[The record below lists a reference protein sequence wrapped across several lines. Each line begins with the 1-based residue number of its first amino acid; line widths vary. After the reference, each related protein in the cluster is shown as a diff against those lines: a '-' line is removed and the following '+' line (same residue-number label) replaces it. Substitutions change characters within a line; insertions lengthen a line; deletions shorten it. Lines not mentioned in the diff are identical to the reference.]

1 MPKHYTYLVSC
12 IRETSIDWGIELQS
26 LANPVPPKVVRL
38 PHLTRPLT
46 NSPYFQSKCNPI
58 SYLKQLIKGMTD
70 MLRDYHT
77 RVFRKIQIRL
87 ENLEVGER
95 CYVQVSYTDNGS
107 EIKPHNYEIQLLKT
121 PPLETLK
128 TNGEKLSTFSAA
140 LNADNFSGNNGEETG
155 MNGIDSA
162 QPSAEHQR
170 KPTVENTTEVVQ
182 HITQLHERVRKLQSD
197 MVRMKERL
205 DEGRRL
211 SERILNERDFH
222 TPNNKAEAGG
232 KSNPPRIRNKRVY
245 MRPTGEIDPQ
255 KKDSIMLNQ
264 DESTAIQY
272 IMDQKKITESQLRK
286 QYHIG
291 NASEVMASLIDKMEQ
306 YNSPCINVQKDE
318 NGKLVYHWN
327 QPDDAAMAASNT
339 T

>member
-12 IRETSIDWGIELQS
+12 VRETSIEWGIELQS
-26 LANPVPPKVVRL
+26 LGDAVPPKVVRL
-38 PHLTRPLT
+38 PHLTRALT
-46 NSPYFQSKCNPI
+46 DTPYFQSKSNPI
-58 SYLKQLIKGMTD
+58 AYLKQLIKGMTD

-87 ENLEVGER
+87 EELQVGER
-95 CYVQVSYTDNGS
+95 CYVQVAYTDNGA
-107 EIKPHNYEIQLLKT
+107 EIKPHNYEIQLLENS
-121 PPLETLK
+121 PLESPDA
-128 TNGEKLSTFSAA
+128 NPDRSTAFSPT
-140 LNADNFSGNNGEETG
+140 LNADNLSGHQGEEAVLNWQNSTK
-155 MNGIDSA
+155 
-162 QPSAEHQR
+162 PSAENQS
-170 KPTVENTTEVVQ
+170 KSSVGNSTEVVKQ
-182 HITQLHERVRKLQSD
+182 ITRLHERVRKLQSEMD
-197 MVRMKERL
+197 LMKERL

-211 SERILNERDFH
+211 SERILSDRDFLASR
-222 TPNNKAEAGG
+222 KAEVAGQP
-232 KSNPPRIRNKRVY
+232 NAPRIGSKRVY
-245 MRPTGEIDPQ
+245 MRPNGGKDSQ

-306 YNSPCINVQKDE
+306 YNSPCIDVQTDE

-327 QPDDAAMAASNT
+327 QPDDGAMAASNPS
-339 T
+339 